1 MSRKIFL
8 EKLKL
13 NLEKVGFWTKNDIEF
28 SLSSNFHDFN
38 FKVSQKNKSLYLKII
53 EVLTKSRLNTFGRNR
68 TWFIGNE
75 ELSGTS

>member
-13 NLEKVGFWTKNDIEF
+13 NLGKVGFWTKNDIEF

-38 FKVSQKNKSLYLKII
+38 FKVSQKK
-53 EVLTKSRLNTFGRNR
+53 
-68 TWFIGNE
+68 
-75 ELSGTS
+75 